1 MLLGV
6 QVTRMEMAKTKE
18 VRRYASL
25 IGSKLASLPRNLCQ
39 VLAVCRNRPG
49 FLGSRGGR
57 AEEMVDVVAKGGG
70 LVVGGV
76 PPPLPPVVGD
86 TGSASSSEGE
96 PHGSCAAEA
105 VGKGLCRTG
114 AMEPAGVEGGVW
126 LPEDSAVTST
136 CTSVVT
142 VP

>member
-1 MLLGV
+1 
-6 QVTRMEMAKTKE
+6 MAKTKD

-25 IGSKLASLPRNLCQ
+25 IGSRLASLPRNLRQ
-39 VLAVCRNRPG
+39 VLLVCRSRLG

-57 AEEMVDVVAKGGG
+57 AEEMVDVVVKGGC
-70 LVVGGV
+70 LAVGGE
-76 PPPLPPVVGD
+76 PSRPLLPLPPVVGD

-96 PHGSCAAEA
+96 PHGSCAGAAAKE
-105 VGKGLCRTG
+105 GLCRTG